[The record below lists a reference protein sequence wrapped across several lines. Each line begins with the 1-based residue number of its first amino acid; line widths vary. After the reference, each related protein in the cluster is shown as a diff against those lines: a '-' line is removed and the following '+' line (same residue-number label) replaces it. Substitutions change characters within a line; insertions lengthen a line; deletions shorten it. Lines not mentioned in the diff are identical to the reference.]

1 MSSLFGSFEA
11 NVHQCKMHLIIL
23 TNGLK
28 QSFMQNTN
36 QTSLILFQVKDK
48 SWNQILIDNTKLI
61 IGTLNNP
68 RLLQYSPSDNLS
80 IHKHRLPYKRQ
91 NFINKLFASKR
102 GTSTSMVTYFFTCE
116 TIHKFISKYS
126 FNKNSYFPSDS
137 FFQNILR
144 NNHVEVHTILS
155 DNLKILGILMRVKA
169 IWRI

>member
-102 GTSTSMVTYFFTCE
+102 GTSTSMVTYFFLLVKLSINLSQNTPSIKIP
-116 TIHKFISKYS
+116 TSLLTVSSKI
-126 FNKNSYFPSDS
+126 F
-137 FFQNILR
+137 
-144 NNHVEVHTILS
+144 
-155 DNLKILGILMRVKA
+155 
-169 IWRI
+169 